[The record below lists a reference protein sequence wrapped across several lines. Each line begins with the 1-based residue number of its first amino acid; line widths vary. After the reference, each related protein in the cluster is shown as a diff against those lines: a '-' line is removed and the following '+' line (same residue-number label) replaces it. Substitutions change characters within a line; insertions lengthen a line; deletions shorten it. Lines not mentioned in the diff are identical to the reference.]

1 MALGISKLNIDQ
13 KWGVNLHVNSQVIH
27 FQKNIFLSIMIKK
40 ITMNSKLPN
49 NLYLS
54 YILVSSPKVTGL
66 TEYLSVSQGG
76 KFKLKCKGNTLY
88 SLKEGKFQTISLHV
102 QK

>member
-1 MALGISKLNIDQ
+1 MI
-13 KWGVNLHVNSQVIH
+13 
-27 FQKNIFLSIMIKK
+27 KNI
-40 ITMNSKLPN
+40 TTN

-76 KFKLKCKGNTLY
+76 KFKLKCKGNKLY

-102 QK
+102 KNKTKKNC